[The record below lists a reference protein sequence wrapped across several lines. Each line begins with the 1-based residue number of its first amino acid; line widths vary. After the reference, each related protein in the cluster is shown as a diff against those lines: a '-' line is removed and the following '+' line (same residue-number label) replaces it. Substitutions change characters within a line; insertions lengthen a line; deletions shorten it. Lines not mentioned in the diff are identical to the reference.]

1 MKAID
6 SSTLKNEVMKS
17 LEKLRAKE
25 TDPKVC
31 MKMLEIYE
39 EIGKVLGPEEVGM
52 KILPGIIPML
62 ISAQFTKGEFK
73 DLISS
78 VRRLLD
84 QIENFRM
91 P

>member
-1 MKAID
+1 
-6 SSTLKNEVMKS
+6 MKS
-17 LEKLRAKE
+17 LEKLRIKE

-39 EIGKVLGPEEVGM
+39 KIGEVLGPEEVGM

-62 ISAQFTKGEFK
+62 ISGQFTKSEFTN
-73 DLISS
+73 LMAA

-84 QIENFRM
+84 
-91 P
+91 

>member
-52 KILPGIIPML
+52 IVLVSLSGN
-62 ISAQFTKGEFK
+62 TFK
-73 DLISS
+73 LQ
-78 VRRLLD
+78 L
-84 QIENFRM
+84 EA
-91 P
+91 